1 VASITKLITLTNR
14 PFSTK
19 SIAKKPHVIL
29 NLSLSSETLC
39 LFYHFLLL
47 VLPSKVIFRYI
58 YQQKWH
64 FNTSKKR
71 YFWYLFLEVISSWKW
86 FLNITLNVLIFP
98 YTNWYLYNLFH
109 VIILNCNVNQ
119 NATNYYSLPKIT
131 NFFLMLDPYI
141 LRKELKK
148 SDDSLVNENYNLF

>member
-1 VASITKLITLTNR
+1 MLPLRDSRALRCGFYYKINHLTNG

-19 SIAKKPHVIL
+19 IIAKKPHVIL

-71 YFWYLFLEVISSWKW
+71 YFLVSLLGSYIFLKVIFEYHFERIDVSVHK
-86 FLNITLNVLIFP
+86 LIF
-98 YTNWYLYNLFH
+98 
-109 VIILNCNVNQ
+109 VE
-119 NATNYYSLPKIT
+119 SLPCY
-131 NFFLMLDPYI
+131 NFKLQCQSECNKL
-141 LRKELKK
+141 L
-148 SDDSLVNENYNLF
+148 